1 MYVDGANFNDYIHDM
16 NIIQNYAKINRKA
29 MADIILSNMD
39 WKIEEYFSTIHNY
52 IDIENMIL
60 RKGAVSAQKDE
71 KLVIPINM
79 KDGALIC
86 IGKGNEEWNFSAP
99 HGAGRIFSR
108 KEAKKVLSLE
118 EFKTKMDGVWTSC
131 VSQYTLDEAPMVYK
145 PIDEIMKNIIDTVNV
160 IDVIKPAYNFKAN

>member
-1 MYVDGANFNDYIHDM
+1 
-16 NIIQNYAKINRKA
+16 
-29 MADIILSNMD
+29 
-39 WKIEEYFSTIHNY
+39 
-52 IDIENMIL
+52 MIL
-60 RKGAVSAQKDE
+60 RKGAVSAQKGE

-86 IGKGNEEWNFSAP
+86 IGKGNEEWNFSVP

-118 EFKTKMDGVWTSC
+118 EFKTKMDGVWTLC

-145 PIDEIMKNIIDTVNV
+145 AIDEIMKNIIDTVDV
-160 IDVIKPAYNFKAN
+160 IDVIKPVYNFKAN

>member
-1 MYVDGANFNDYIHDM
+1 MKHPPQNPKDLMYVDGANFNDYIHDM

-71 KLVIPINM
+71 N
-79 KDGALIC
+79 
-86 IGKGNEEWNFSAP
+86 
-99 HGAGRIFSR
+99 
-108 KEAKKVLSLE
+108 
-118 EFKTKMDGVWTSC
+118 
-131 VSQYTLDEAPMVYK
+131 
-145 PIDEIMKNIIDTVNV
+145 
-160 IDVIKPAYNFKAN
+160 